1 MNTDICMLI
10 HPHPHP
16 HLHPHPHPHPH
27 TKVFA
32 MLVTAEHQAAKG
44 MTPASL
50 LRMASASAED
60 LASYLDDAQVT
71 CRCI

>member
-1 MNTDICMLI
+1 
-10 HPHPHP
+10 
-16 HLHPHPHPHPH
+16 
-27 TKVFA
+27 

-60 LASYLDDAQVT
+60 LAAYLDDAQVT
-71 CRCI
+71 GRCRETWRRYESCLYDVDVSDAHTTSV